1 MWKHTPRPLAH
12 SPSRPNAGII
22 ERLSPVRRLPI
33 FMNLVIV
40 LPTYN
45 EADNI
50 EAITAELL
58 ALPGIKC
65 ERHILIVDDDSPD
78 GTGDI
83 ADRLAERNPGRVSV
97 LHRYEDPGLGRAYIA
112 GFKRALAMG
121 ADVIVQ
127 MDADFSHSPH
137 YIPTFLDI
145 LENDPTV
152 DVVVGSRYVPG
163 GELDAHWSWWRR
175 FLSWWANAV
184 YTRLILDLN
193 VKDGTAGFKAWRRRA
208 LEGIGLDR
216 INSNG
221 YVFQVEMAY
230 VAERLGFKVVEVPI
244 YFEDRRIGKSKMSVP
259 VKIEAAFRTWQI
271 QLRHKDL
278 TPADRM
284 NGTISPQD
292 ELEAGT
298 VVVR

>member
-1 MWKHTPRPLAH
+1 
-12 SPSRPNAGII
+12 
-22 ERLSPVRRLPI
+22 
-33 FMNLVIV
+33 MNLVIV
-40 LPTYN
+40 IPTYN

-58 ALPGIKC
+58 ALPEIKC
-65 ERHILIVDDDSPD
+65 DRHILIVDDDSPD

-83 ADRLAERNPGRVSV
+83 ADRLAARNPGKVSV
-97 LHRYEDPGLGRAYIA
+97 LHRHEDHGLGRAYIA
-112 GFKRALAMG
+112 GFQRALAMG

-127 MDADFSHSPH
+127 MDADFSHSPQ
-137 YIPTFLDI
+137 YIPIFLDI
-145 LENDPTV
+145 LEQDPTV
-152 DVVVGSRYVPG
+152 DVVVGSRYVAG

-175 FLSWWANAV
+175 FLSWWANAI
-184 YTRLILDLN
+184 YARLILSLD

-216 INSNG
+216 IRSNG

-230 VAERLGFKVVEVPI
+230 VAERLGYKVVEVPI
-244 YFEDRRIGKSKMSVP
+244 YFEDRRIGKSKMTVP

-271 QLRHKDL
+271 RMRHKDL

-284 NGTISPQD
+284 PLAPARTGEIS
-292 ELEAGT
+292 AGT
-298 VVVR
+298 V